1 MKKALAVCI
10 GVVALLATEVA
21 YAVDCVA
28 VINLLN
34 QGFSMED
41 TARGLGTSLATV
53 DACSRRH
60 LGTGFNPA
68 GPPPINPAGPPPFN
82 AAGPAPRNPAG
93 PPPVNA
99 AGPAPRNPAG
109 PPPMNPAGIPR

>member
-10 GVVALLATEVA
+10 GVATLLASRA
-21 YAVDCVA
+21 AHAVDCGA

-41 TARGLGTSLATV
+41 IARAGGLSVATV
-53 DACSRRH
+53 DACARRH
-60 LGTGFNPA
+60 SGTGFNPA
-68 GPPPINPAGPPPFN
+68 GPPPINPWGNPPVN

-109 PPPMNPAGIPR
+109 PGPMNPAGIPK

>member
-1 MKKALAVCI
+1 MKNVLAACVAFAAL
-10 GVVALLATEVA
+10 VASSAA
-21 YAVDCVA
+21 QAVDCNA

-41 TARGLGTSLATV
+41 VARAGNISLADV

-60 LGTGFNPA
+60 PGVGFNPA
-68 GPPPINPAGPPPFN
+68 GPPPVNAAGPPPFN

-93 PPPVNA
+93 APPFNAAGPPPVNA

-109 PPPMNPAGIPR
+109 IPR